1 MREPP
6 YRILIVEDEVIPA
19 EYLASI
25 IHDDPRF
32 AVQATVQSAVKAREF
47 LRQEAIDLIFMDIMI
62 DGALSGAELALEIR
76 RDYPHILIIFA
87 TAYSDEEMT
96 DYAAEAEA
104 FAYLLKPYRPKQI
117 AATLKLAATRLLG
130 TSSHPKEPEILALV
144 GGYRYDLAQQNLEQN
159 GHSIDL
165 STHEKKLLHLL
176 AVERHRAL
184 DKEALMQCLEL
195 SDDSL
200 RALIYRL
207 RKRTT
212 TELIRNVKRSGYC
225 LGLSEKKTRL

>member
-6 YRILIVEDEVIPA
+6 YRVMIVEDEVVPA
-19 EYLASI
+19 EYLTSI

-32 AVQATVQSAVKAREF
+32 VVHATASNATQAREM
-47 LRQEAIDLIFMDIMI
+47 LHQEPIDLIFMDIMI
-62 DGALSGAELALEIR
+62 EGALSGAELALEIH
-76 RDYPHILIIFA
+76 RDYPEILIIFA

-130 TSSHPKEPEILALV
+130 SLSQPTAPEVLDLV
-144 GGYRYDLAQQNLEQN
+144 DGYRYDLARQRLEHDGQ
-159 GHSIDL
+159 SIDL
-165 STHEKKLLHLL
+165 STHERELLHLL
-176 AVERHRAL
+176 ALERHRAMT
-184 DKEALMQCLEL
+184 KEALMQRLEL

-212 TELIRNVKRSGYC
+212 PELVRNVMRSGYR
-225 LGLSEKKTRL
+225 LGVAIAASGT

>member
-1 MREPP
+1 MKKPP
-6 YRILIVEDEVIPA
+6 YRVLIVEDEVIPA

-25 IHDDPRF
+25 IQDDPRF
-32 AVQATVQSAVKAREF
+32 VVHSTVQSAVQARGV
-47 LRQEAIDLIFMDIMI
+47 LRKEPIDLIFMDIMI
-62 DGALSGAELALEIR
+62 DGALSGAEFALEIH
-76 RDYPHILIIFA
+76 RDYPQILMIFA

-130 TSSHPKEPEILALV
+130 SPSHPAQIKTLNLID
-144 GGYRYDLAQQNLEQN
+144 GYRYDMEAQHLERD
-159 GHSIDL
+159 GHPIDL
-165 STHEKKLLHLL
+165 SAHEQALLRLL
-176 AVERHRAL
+176 ANERHRTL
-184 DKEALMQCLEL
+184 DKETLRYHLDL

-212 TELIRNVKRSGYC
+212 PELIQNIKRSGYR
-225 LGLSEKKTRL
+225 LGLAE

>member
-1 MREPP
+1 MPQPP
-6 YRILIVEDEVIPA
+6 YHVLIVEDDVIPA

-25 IHDDPRF
+25 ITDDARF
-32 AVQATVQSAVKAREF
+32 EVAGIVPDADSAWAA
-47 LRQEAIDLIFMDIMI
+47 LSQHTIDLIFMDIMI
-62 DGALSGAELALEIR
+62 EGALSGAELALKIHQK
-76 RDYPHILIIFA
+76 YPQILTIFA

-130 TSSHPKEPEILALV
+130 SLSQPTASEILDLV
-144 GGYRYDLAQQNLEQN
+144 GGYRYDLARQRLEHDGQ
-159 GHSIDL
+159 SIDL
-165 STHEKKLLHLL
+165 STHEKEFLHLL
-176 AVERHRAL
+176 ALERHRTL
-184 DKEALMQCLEL
+184 DKEALMEHLDL

-212 TELIRNVKRSGYC
+212 PDLIQSVKRSGYR
-225 LGLSEKKTRL
+225 LGLAQH

>member
-1 MREPP
+1 MKEPP
-6 YRILIVEDEVIPA
+6 YHVLIVEDEVIPA

-32 AVQATVQSAVKAREF
+32 VVRSTVQNAVQARDV
-47 LRQEAIDLIFMDIMI
+47 LRAEAIDLIFMDIMI
-62 DGALSGAELALEIR
+62 EGALSGAELALEIHQS
-76 RDYPHILIIFA
+76 YPQILIIFA
-87 TAYSDEEMT
+87 TAFSDEEMT

-130 TSSHPKEPEILALV
+130 STAQPTMPETLDLV
-144 GGYRYDLAQQNLEQN
+144 GGYRYNLARRRLELD
-159 GHSIDL
+159 GKSIDL
-165 STHEKKLLHLL
+165 STHEKALLHLL
-176 AVERHRAL
+176 AVERHRTL
-184 DKEALMQCLEL
+184 DKEALMQHLNL

-207 RKRTT
+207 RKRTMSDF
-212 TELIRNVKRSGYC
+212 IRNVKRSGYR
-225 LGLSEKKTRL
+225 LGLAE

>member
-1 MREPP
+1 MRKPP
-6 YRILIVEDEVIPA
+6 YRVLIVEDEVIPA
-19 EYLASI
+19 EYLAAI

-32 AVQATVQSAVKAREF
+32 TVSATAQSA
-47 LRQEAIDLIFMDIMI
+47 QEARTILQTESIDVVFMDIMI
-62 DGALSGAELALEIR
+62 DGALSGAEFALEIHR
-76 RDYPHILIIFA
+76 NYPQLLMIFA

-104 FAYLLKPYRPKQI
+104 FAYLLKPYRPQQI

-130 TSSHPKEPEILALV
+130 SPSHPTQTKTLNLID
-144 GGYRYDLAQQNLEQN
+144 GYRYDMETQHLERD
-159 GHSIDL
+159 GHPIDL
-165 STHEKKLLHLL
+165 STHEQALLHLL
-176 AVERHRAL
+176 AHERHRTL
-184 DKEALMQCLEL
+184 DKEALMQRLDL

-212 TELIRNVKRSGYC
+212 PDLILNVKRSGYR
-225 LGLSEKKTRL
+225 LGLAEH

>member
-6 YRILIVEDEVIPA
+6 YRVLIVEDEVIPA
-19 EYLASI
+19 EYLTAI

-32 AVQATVQSAVKAREF
+32 RVSATAQSA
-47 LRQEAIDLIFMDIMI
+47 QEARTILQTKTIDVVFMDIMI
-62 DGALSGAELALEIR
+62 DGPLSGAEFALEIR
-76 RDYPHILIIFA
+76 RDYPQILIIFA

-130 TSSHPKEPEILALV
+130 SPSHPAQAQTLILID
-144 GGYRYDLAQQNLEQN
+144 GYHYEMDTQRLERN
-159 GHSIDL
+159 GHPIDL
-165 STHEKKLLHLL
+165 SAHEQALLYLL
-176 AVERHRAL
+176 ANERHRTL
-184 DKEALMQCLEL
+184 DKEALMERLDL

-212 TELIRNVKRSGYC
+212 PELIQNIKRSGYR
-225 LGLSEKKTRL
+225 LGLAE

>member
-1 MREPP
+1 MPQPP
-6 YRILIVEDEVIPA
+6 YHVLIVEDDVIPA

-25 IHDDPRF
+25 ITDDARYEVTGIVPD
-32 AVQATVQSAVKAREF
+32 ADSAWRA
-47 LRQEAIDLIFMDIMI
+47 LSQHTIDVIFMDIMI
-62 DGALSGAELALEIR
+62 EGGISGAELALEIHQR
-76 RDYPHILIIFA
+76 YPQILTIFA

-130 TSSHPKEPEILALV
+130 SPAQSTLPETLYLIDD
-144 GGYRYDLAQQNLEQN
+144 YRYDLARQRLEHDGQ
-159 GHSIDL
+159 SIDL
-165 STHEKKLLHLL
+165 STHERELLHFL
-176 AVERHRAL
+176 ATERHRTL
-184 DKEALMQCLEL
+184 DKEALMNQLDL

-212 TELIRNVKRSGYC
+212 PDLIQSVKRSGYR
-225 LGLSEKKTRL
+225 LGLAQH